1 MNCKRSSNITGT
13 FYYIF
18 RFRLF
23 KYKQT
28 VNTHLT
34 AMKKLLIVVAFLT
47 IIGYSA
53 QAQTMLIPKGGA
65 VFSNLKTNE
74 SGVSGRTGFVAGLG
88 FGIPITSDNFFMIQ
102 PEILYIQKG
111 ANFST
116 TGTTTR
122 VGNTYINYAELPV
135 LAKINFGGE
144 SFRAYVNAGPS
155 VSYALFGRTNQ
166 NGAVVDVKF
175 GDDADVT
182 FNNRIDFG
190 LQFGGGIGFKA
201 GPGDILLDLRYGLGL
216 SNLLDR
222 PVAGT
227 DSEAQNRVYALTLG
241 YAIPLGSR

>member
-1 MNCKRSSNITGT
+1 
-13 FYYIF
+13 
-18 RFRLF
+18 
-23 KYKQT
+23 
-28 VNTHLT
+28 
-34 AMKKLLIVVAFLT
+34 MKKIVLLLALIAT
-47 IIGYSA
+47 IGFSA

-74 SGVSGRTGFVAGLG
+74 SGVSGRTGFVGGLG
-88 FGIPITSDNFFMIQ
+88 FGIPVTADNFFMIQ

-122 VGNTYINYAELPV
+122 IGNTSVNYLEVPV

-144 SFRAYVNAGPS
+144 SFRAYVNGGPS
-155 VSYALFGRTNQ
+155 IAYALFGRTNQ
-166 NGAVVDVKF
+166 NGAVVNVTF

-201 GPGDILLDLRYGLGL
+201 GPGDILLDLRYGMGL
-216 SNLLDR
+216 SNLLNQ

-227 DSEAQNRVYALTLG
+227 DTEAQNRVYALTLG

>member
-1 MNCKRSSNITGT
+1 
-13 FYYIF
+13 
-18 RFRLF
+18 
-23 KYKQT
+23 
-28 VNTHLT
+28 
-34 AMKKLLIVVAFLT
+34 MKKIVLLLALIAT
-47 IIGYSA
+47 IGFSA

-74 SGVSGRTGFVAGLG
+74 SGVSGRTGFVGGLG
-88 FGIPITSDNFFMIQ
+88 LGIPVTADNFFMIQ

-122 VGNTYINYAELPV
+122 IGNTSVNYLELPV

-144 SFRAYVNAGPS
+144 SFRAYVNGGPS
-155 VSYALFGRTNQ
+155 VAYALFGRTNQ
-166 NGAVVDVKF
+166 NGAVVNVTF

-201 GPGDILLDLRYGLGL
+201 GPGDILLDLRYGMGL
-216 SNLLDR
+216 SNLLNQ

-227 DSEAQNRVYALTLG
+227 DTEAQNRVYALTLG

>member
-1 MNCKRSSNITGT
+1 
-13 FYYIF
+13 
-18 RFRLF
+18 
-23 KYKQT
+23 
-28 VNTHLT
+28 
-34 AMKKLLIVVAFLT
+34 MKKMLFIIALFT
-47 IIGYSA
+47 TIGYSV
-53 QAQTMLIPKGGA
+53 QAQTMLIPKGG
-65 VFSNLKTNE
+65 VTFSNLNTSE

-88 FGIPITSDNFFMIQ
+88 LGIPVTADNFFVIQ

-116 TGTTTR
+116 NGTTTR

-144 SFRAYVNAGPS
+144 SFRAYVNGGPS
-155 VSYALFGRTNQ
+155 VAYALFGRTTQ
-166 NGAVVDVKF
+166 NGAVVDIKF

-182 FNNRIDFG
+182 FNNRIDLG

-201 GPGDILLDLRYGLGL
+201 GPGDILLDLRYGMGL
-216 SNLLDR
+216 SNLLNK

-227 DSEAQNRVYALTLG
+227 DTEAQNRAYALTLG

>member
-1 MNCKRSSNITGT
+1 MKRI
-13 FYYIF
+13 I
-18 RFRLF
+18 
-23 KYKQT
+23 
-28 VNTHLT
+28 
-34 AMKKLLIVVAFLT
+34 LLVAFLAT
-47 IIGYSA
+47 IGYTA

-65 VFSNLKTNE
+65 VFSNLKTSE
-74 SGVSGRTGFVAGLG
+74 SGVSGRTGYVAGLG
-88 FGIPITSDNFFMIQ
+88 LGIPVTADNFFVIQ

-116 TGTTTR
+116 NGTSAR
-122 VGNTYINYAELPV
+122 VGNTYINYAELPI

-144 SFRAYVNAGPS
+144 SFRAYVNGGPS
-155 VSYALFGRTNQ
+155 IAYALFGRTNQ
-166 NGAVVDVKF
+166 NGALVDVKF

-216 SNLLDR
+216 SNLLNQ

-227 DSEAQNRVYALTLG
+227 DTEAQNRVYALTLG
-241 YAIPLGSR
+241 YAIPLGARR